1 MRDRNYSP
9 KYELEIEKKKSIET
23 LSLIDQATT
32 WREGVNSEGL
42 MIVSAALNN
51 QTDLDDNG
59 NTIAD
64 SDTSKEQLK
73 QHKILKEAMFSK
85 SVDKAVKILKDGRFI
100 GTTFVSDGEKLTI
113 LEVYINGKA
122 FDKEQ
127 AKYSKEEL
135 EKLSEPD
142 QIWLTIKGIDWDDY
156 DVEEHTVKKDTL
168 AIRTN
173 HGKLLPDA
181 GYQKDDEDLHG
192 YKSSTA
198 RHDYT
203 KKAIDPLGDDAH
215 PFDIL
220 TVIKNLKDVDK
231 VAQNNPIRPKQKPD
245 KDGNLPDYLDACKM
259 IKDAI
264 TDSSVGAVIAG
275 PWTIAIALRGATEL
289 IRDAMKDPAYV
300 HELMELTTEVAI
312 RFGLAIPSTGAGMS
326 YSEAPA
332 SASLISPKMYR
343 EFVLPYHKKAIG
355 RLKEEGINCTL
366 HI

>member
-245 KDGNLPDYLDACKM
+245 KDGNLPYY
-259 IKDAI
+259 
-264 TDSSVGAVIAG
+264 TS
-275 PWTIAIALRGATEL
+275 TIV
-289 IRDAMKDPAYV
+289 M
-300 HELMELTTEVAI
+300 LTPTGTM
-312 RFGLAIPSTGAGMS
+312 FAIPLD
-326 YSEAPA
+326 SEVDQKGLTVKKERNVDFVLLPKNLPLFENTVGGYGGYDVPKNE
-332 SASLISPKMYR
+332 SGFKGFSKSKNIKKNSLIFK
-343 EFVLPYHKKAIG
+343 
-355 RLKEEGINCTL
+355 
-366 HI
+366 